1 MFRTPR
7 RPALQAALLLLAASA
22 LPASAQERP
31 LRYELTPYGA
41 YRFGGEFEAADTPDD
56 GDTSNDGRDFELHEG
71 NALGLIVD
79 IRTNAVNTQWE
90 ILYAHQDTRLETQ
103 ETFTGGP
110 LLDLDVDY
118 LQFGGTYLFDE
129 QSDSTVPFIAMTAGL
144 ARFAP
149 EAAGLEAESYFS
161 GSLGGGVQLRA
172 DKRVGVRLEARV
184 FGTFV
189 DSDSTLFC
197 RTGPQANF
205 CALSVSGN
213 VLVQFEARA
222 GLVVRF

>member
-1 MFRTPR
+1 MLGAKRLPAALAPLLLFSANAVAQDTPR
-7 RPALQAALLLLAASA
+7 RQM
-22 LPASAQERP
+22 
-31 LRYELTPYGA
+31 RYELTPYGA
-41 YRFGGEFEAADTPDD
+41 YRFGGELEAADSPDD
-56 GDTSNDGRDFELHEG
+56 GDTTNDGRNFELHEG
-71 NALGLIVD
+71 NAYGLLLD
-79 IRTNAVNTQWE
+79 IRTNAGNAQWE
-90 ILYAHQDTRLETQ
+90 VLSAHQDTELETDAL
-103 ETFTGGP
+103 FGGDR
-110 LLDLDVDY
+110 LLDLDEDY
-118 LQFGGTYLFDE
+118 IQFGGTYLFDE
-129 QSDSTVPFIAMTAGL
+129 ASDSTVPFVAMTAGL
-144 ARFAP
+144 ARFEP
-149 EAAGLEAESYFS
+149 DDSSLEAENYFS

-197 RTGPQANF
+197 RTGPEANF

>member
-1 MFRTPR
+1 L
-7 RPALQAALLLLAASA
+7 AAAAALLVLATCA
-22 LPASAQERP
+22 LRAGAQERP
-31 LRYELTPYGA
+31 PRYELTPYGA
-41 YRFGGEFEAADTPDD
+41 YRFGGEFEGEDTDD
-56 GDTSNDGRDFELHEG
+56 GDATNDGQNFELREG
-71 NALGLIVD
+71 NATGLIFN
-79 IRTNAVNTQWE
+79 IRTNSVNTQWE
-90 ILYAHQDTRLETQ
+90 ILYAHQDTQLET
-103 ETFTGGP
+103 EATFTAGAP

-129 QSDSTVPFIAMTAGL
+129 ASDSTVPFVAMTAGL
-144 ARFAP
+144 ARFEP
-149 EAAGLEAESYFS
+149 ENPGFEAENYFS

-172 DKRVGVRLEARV
+172 DKPVGVRLEARV

-197 RTGPQANF
+197 RTGPDANF

-222 GLVVRF
+222 GVVVRF

>member
-1 MFRTPR
+1 MFATR
-7 RPALQAALLLLAASA
+7 RRSAATAALLLLATAA
-22 LPASAQERP
+22 LPAAAQERP
-31 LRYELTPYGA
+31 SRFELTPYGA
-41 YRFGGEFEAADTPDD
+41 YRFGGEFEAEDTDD

-71 NALGLIVD
+71 NATGLILD
-79 IRTNAVNTQWE
+79 IRTNSVNTQWE
-90 ILYAHQDTRLETQ
+90 ILYAHQDTQLET
-103 ETFTGGP
+103 EATFTAGAP

-129 QSDSTVPFIAMTAGL
+129 ASDSTVPFVAMTAGL
-144 ARFAP
+144 ARFEP
-149 EAAGLEAESYFS
+149 EAPGLQAENYFS

-172 DKRVGVRLEARV
+172 DKPIGVRLEARV

-197 RTGPQANF
+197 RTGPEANF
-205 CALSVSGN
+205 CALSVSGS